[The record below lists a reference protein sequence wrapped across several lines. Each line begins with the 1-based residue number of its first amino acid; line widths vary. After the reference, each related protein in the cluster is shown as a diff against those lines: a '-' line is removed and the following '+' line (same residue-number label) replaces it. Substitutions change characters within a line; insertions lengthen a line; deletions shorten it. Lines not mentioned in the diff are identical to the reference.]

1 MAQDNRTQGRVGYRW
16 NAPLRRVLA
25 LLLSILLGGATVS
38 FAERQPCLLLKT
50 SLTPMQATG
59 VSKIAVI
66 IVDLPGVPTTYTPDD
81 VVRGLRE
88 RQPGSP
94 FSAFEVFS
102 ESSGGNFRL
111 DFGTRNNG
119 QPAVFGP
126 YLANRKENTSCT
138 KGFKE
143 WSKQAAALAAVDGYK
158 RKRYQHTVY
167 LFPPRA
173 TIGCGVTGIGEV
185 GGDTTWLF
193 GLSANSFTHEL
204 GHNLGLFHSGRR
216 DSSGIAAQY
225 GDLSSPMGSF
235 QPETILFSAPHR
247 AQLGWISKAENET
260 VAPGSSVSRTL
271 IALERQRGVPR
282 PRVISIPLGDG
293 SSYKLSYRQELPEA
307 PSSRSRRY
315 VAGLTIHRDFGRGLT
330 TRLMGTLRDGERF
343 IDEKNNVAISQSHH
357 TAESVTV
364 DISGA
369 SPRNSYD
376 KGCYLVDLCSVT
388 SEGRAPVALDCRG
401 YIAPV
406 SPYAFSA
413 SRCPTR
419 GPGEDHDLDGL
430 ADTTVPTADAD
441 GDGVPNE
448 EDCAPTSHG
457 LYRLFNSTDVDGDGA
472 YETILPTDQGICAGS
487 TRPASY
493 LDEAPPD
500 SCPTVRDETQA
511 DNDRDGIGDVCQ
523 LEDAGAA
530 SRRRM
535 LPSLQQLSRS
545 AVALRRIRGANA
557 DDLASATSNALR
569 RFVATFASEPV
580 LTASSR
586 SELSKVAK
594 QLDKPGGEKAESK
607 GLSKALSRLRM

>member
-1 MAQDNRTQGRVGYRW
+1 MAQGNRTQGRVGYRW

-38 FAERQPCLLLKT
+38 FAEREPCLLLKT

-293 SSYKLSYRQELPEA
+293 SSYTLSYRQELPEA
-307 PSSRSRRY
+307 PSSRNRRY
-315 VAGLTIHRDFGRGLT
+315 VTGLTIHRNFGMGLT
-330 TRLMGTLRDGERF
+330 TRLMGILRDGERF
-343 IDEKNNVAISQSHH
+343 IDEKNNIAISQSHH

-376 KGCYLVDLCSVT
+376 KGCYLVDLCSVA

-419 GPGEDHDLDGL
+419 AAGEDHDLDGL
-430 ADTTVPTADAD
+430 ADTAVSTADAD

-448 EDCAPTSHG
+448 EDCDPTSPS
-457 LYRLFNSTDVDGDGA
+457 LYRLFHSTDTDGDGA
-472 YETILPTDQGICAGS
+472 YETILPTAQGICGGS
-487 TRPASY
+487 TNPPSH
-493 LDEAPPD
+493 LGEAAID
-500 SCPTVRDETQA
+500 SCAGVPDTAQT
-511 DNDRDGIGDVCQ
+511 DNDRDGIGDICQ
-523 LEDAGAA
+523 LEDPMAA
-530 SRRRM
+530 SRRRL
-535 LPSLQQLSRS
+535 LPSLQQLSR
-545 AVALRRIRGANA
+545 AAGTLRKARAA
-557 DDLASATSNALR
+557 DAEELASATAHALKRFLVSFSNEVAL
-569 RFVATFASEPV
+569 SP
-580 LTASSR
+580 SSR
-586 SELSKVAK
+586 SAFSKVAK
-594 QLDKPGGEKAESK
+594 QLAKPGGEKAEARV
-607 GLSKALSRLRM
+607 LSQALATQGM